1 MPRSNSTEQSDR
13 HRVGTE
19 VMGEAA
25 MMSSEEPGNG
35 AYQRQWLGAAGFR
48 IAGDT
53 DEIMREDKDATFA
66 ELEKVRG
73 KR

>member
-1 MPRSNSTEQSDR
+1 
-13 HRVGTE
+13 
-19 VMGEAA
+19 MGEAA

-48 IAGDT
+48 IAGGT
-53 DEIMREDKDATFA
+53 DDILREDKDATFA
-66 ELEKVRG
+66 ELEKVCR